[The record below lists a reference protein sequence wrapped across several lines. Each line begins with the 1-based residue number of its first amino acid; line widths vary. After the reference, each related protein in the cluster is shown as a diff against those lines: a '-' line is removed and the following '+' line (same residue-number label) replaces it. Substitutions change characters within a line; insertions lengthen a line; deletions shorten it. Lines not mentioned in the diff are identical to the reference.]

1 VTLLVLAIQYE
12 IVNFSLRS
20 TLIWWRVFS
29 GLYGLAILVLGCIE
43 LGLEISGMQST
54 CQAAWDRMTSNQ
66 KLYFQYNVDNLVSER
81 TKNASMI
88 GAFAIVIGFLIIVQ
102 VLSLHY
108 LAMASALSQGSKR
121 KNLTSRM
128 PVVEHHEQMNF
139 VYLTQREEEDGDH
152 DEAGS
157 KLALN
162 TVERRDDVAEEQ
174 EVLI

>member
-1 VTLLVLAIQYE
+1 MTLLVLAIQYE

-108 LAMASALSQGSKR
+108 LAMASALSQG
-121 KNLTSRM
+121 
-128 PVVEHHEQMNF
+128 
-139 VYLTQREEEDGDH
+139 
-152 DEAGS
+152 
-157 KLALN
+157 
-162 TVERRDDVAEEQ
+162 
-174 EVLI
+174 

>member
-1 VTLLVLAIQYE
+1 
-12 IVNFSLRS
+12 
-20 TLIWWRVFS
+20 
-29 GLYGLAILVLGCIE
+29 
-43 LGLEISGMQST
+43 
-54 CQAAWDRMTSNQ
+54 MTSNQ
-66 KLYFQYNVDNLVSER
+66 KLYFQYNLDNLVSER

-139 VYLTQREEEDGDH
+139 VYLT
-152 DEAGS
+152 
-157 KLALN
+157 
-162 TVERRDDVAEEQ
+162 
-174 EVLI
+174 